1 MLNNNFEA
9 LRSLEGLR
17 GAFDTPSDKIP
28 PDLAGGSLGSVTG
41 WPASRS
47 SSLSSFDSDS
57 EYNSSPSISPIS
69 NKQVHPDVIFAHHVP
84 QSKSNHDFN
93 APNYGGSSLPKAIS
107 TLSQSGPRNI
117 PTKVLSKDAE
127 SNELATPPLTPDS
140 SPVPTLST
148 SATLQTQDKAAQDF
162 LMKIFPGSAR
172 TALPYAKSVRI
183 ASSELPIAADDMGS
197 FTFEGVVLEL
207 PNRPRTLYIDG
218 KGAEN
223 VKLRE
228 RYAVTSL
235 SALLSLINLGSIVA
249 LLDLADEHLECT
261 ALIIAL
267 ERSSPALAGLLHSF
281 MYAGASVVTRPPFES
296 DQAYVLVGIEI

>member
-1 MLNNNFEA
+1 MLNKNLKA

-148 SATLQTQDKAAQDF
+148 SATLQTQD
-162 LMKIFPGSAR
+162 
-172 TALPYAKSVRI
+172 
-183 ASSELPIAADDMGS
+183 
-197 FTFEGVVLEL
+197 
-207 PNRPRTLYIDG
+207 
-218 KGAEN
+218 
-223 VKLRE
+223 
-228 RYAVTSL
+228 
-235 SALLSLINLGSIVA
+235 
-249 LLDLADEHLECT
+249 
-261 ALIIAL
+261 
-267 ERSSPALAGLLHSF
+267 
-281 MYAGASVVTRPPFES
+281 
-296 DQAYVLVGIEI
+296 